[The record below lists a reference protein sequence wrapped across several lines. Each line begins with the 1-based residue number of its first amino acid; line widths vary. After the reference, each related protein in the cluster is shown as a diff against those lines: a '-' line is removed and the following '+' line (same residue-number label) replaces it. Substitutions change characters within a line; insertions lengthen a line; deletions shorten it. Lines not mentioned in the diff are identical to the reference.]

1 MFRDRVAA
9 APARQRGLTLVATV
23 FILLI
28 LILIGLAVIR
38 IANVQRTSVALDA
51 QTSQAVMAAR
61 AGLQHGSYQAIRN
74 ATCAASTNLTVGA
87 FGVSVTCA
95 QTNHSEGGDT
105 INLYRLVAT
114 ACNQPSGGSC
124 PNNAPGARY
133 VERQLSS
140 TVANQP

>member
-1 MFRDRVAA
+1 MSRERIPT
-9 APARQRGLTLVATV
+9 PAIRQRGLTLVATV

-38 IANVQRTSVALDA
+38 VANVQQTSLALDA

-61 AGLQHGSYQAIRN
+61 AGLQHGSYQAIRSS
-74 ATCAASTNLTVGA
+74 TCAASTNLAVGA
-87 FGVSVTCA
+87 FTVSVTCA